1 MRVRGLVAGPGCR
14 PRAAALGLGGQPSA
28 RPAVSRL
35 TWVAAGGREIT
46 QHPALQRFVSLS
58 SLSALYAAEERWL
71 VLNFLPSR
79 LSILRAG
86 ENGH

>member
-1 MRVRGLVAGPGCR
+1 MAGPGCR